1 MTAQLAHE
9 DEYGRWEPLTLA
21 EVAGALRPTGV
32 IWCIAGGYAPEL
44 FVGRSWR
51 SHEDV
56 DVVILRREAE
66 ALHRA
71 LPGWSLHLA
80 GLGNLEA
87 WPAGTALPEDIHD
100 VWVRQGNGP
109 WRFQFMVVDTEDGDW
124 LYRRE
129 PQIRGPLE
137 TLTVDV
143 GGLPVLAPEIQLLY
157 KSKHPNRPK
166 DERDAEVTIP
176 VLDPSRRERLR
187 SWLAFI
193 DPNHPWLETSGLLAP
208 PDQEASAR

>member
-1 MTAQLAHE
+1 MAGTA
-9 DEYGRWEPLTLA
+9 DYGRWEPLTLA

-44 FVGRSWR
+44 FAGRSWR
-51 SHEDV
+51 GHEDV

-71 LPGWSLHLA
+71 LPGWSLHQA

-87 WPAGTALPEDIHD
+87 WPAGTALPEEIHD
-100 VWVRQGNGP
+100 IWVRQGNGP
-109 WRFQFMVVDTEDGDW
+109 WRFQFMVVDTEDGERDP
-124 LYRRE
+124 R
-129 PQIRGPLE
+129 IRGPLG

-157 KSKHPNRPK
+157 KSKLPGRPK
-166 DERDAEVTIP
+166 DMQDFVETVPE
-176 VLDPSRRERLR
+176 LDQVQRARLA
-187 SWLAFI
+187 SWMTVI
-193 DPNHPWLETSGLLAP
+193 DGTHPWLATLSPGNT
-208 PDQEASAR
+208 